1 MELKVFCYT
10 GPERELSLTL
20 QNCLK
25 QSPCCCFFWG
35 GGWNLKV
42 LDHLSFKL
50 TGYFGVWNR
59 KQKQAKI
66 C

>member
-25 QSPCCCFFWG
+25 QSPCWFFG
-35 GGWNLKV
+35 GVESKSSGPVKFQIDWIFWDLE
-42 LDHLSFKL
+42 
-50 TGYFGVWNR
+50 
-59 KQKQAKI
+59 
-66 C
+66 

>member
-10 GPERELSLTL
+10 GPEREPSLTL

-25 QSPCCCFFWG
+25 QSPCWFFGG

-42 LDHLSFKL
+42 LDQLSFKL
-50 TGYFGVWNR
+50 IGYFGVWNR

>member
-10 GPERELSLTL
+10 GPEREPSLTL

-25 QSPCCCFFWG
+25 QSPCWFFGGG

-42 LDHLSFKL
+42 LDQLSFKL
-50 TGYFGVWNR
+50 IGYFGVWNR

>member
-25 QSPCCCFFWG
+25 QSPCWFFFWG
-35 GGWNLKV
+35 GGVESKSSGPVKFQIDWILWG
-42 LDHLSFKL
+42 LE
-50 TGYFGVWNR
+50 
-59 KQKQAKI
+59 
-66 C
+66 